1 VTPAE
6 AGGVAEGIGWANMAV
21 TVASLLFRATS
32 SSSSS
37 DRTSMRMDRLIFG
50 LR

>member
-1 VTPAE
+1 VASAE
-6 AGGVAEGIGWANMAV
+6 AGGVAEEIGWANMAV
-21 TVASLLFRATS
+21 TVASLAFSASS

-37 DRTSMRMDRLIFG
+37 DRISIRIDRLIFG